1 MTNVLDALTLA
12 EQRLEDFLSRRSVSE
27 YLAGFIS
34 IGTIAEP
41 PPRAR
46 ERLSQSVLSRWPG
59 QPNAGDQAMRSS
71 ERTAG
76 N

>member
-1 MTNVLDALTLA
+1 MTDVLDALTLA
-12 EQRLEDFLSRRSVSE
+12 EQ
-27 YLAGFIS
+27 
-34 IGTIAEP
+34 IAEP

-59 QPNAGDQAMRSS
+59 QLGAADQAMRSS
-71 ERTAG
+71 DRTLG